1 MKIAILGAGMI
12 VQDWLPIAKDLENIE
27 LAAMLGT
34 DKDKEAMEKLQAE
47 YGIGQLFYDYDELL
61 ASDVA
66 DTMYVALPNFLHFAF
81 SKKALEAGKNVIVEK
96 PFASNL
102 KEFTELE
109 QLALDKNL
117 FLMEAITNQYLKNY
131 DQVKL
136 DLEKVGDVK
145 IVECNYSQYS
155 SRYDLFKQGTI
166 LPAFNPAMSGGA
178 LMDLN
183 IYNIHFVA
191 GLFGKPKSVQYLANI
206 ERDIDTSGM
215 LVMDFE
221 TFKCVSIGAKDC
233 AAPVVSTIQGNKGS
247 IRVEGPTNEL
257 RDYFVQKNG
266 EEAVKVDLK
275 DHEHRMYDEF
285 VAFEEMVRTN
295 DLEGMRTRLAHSRIA
310 MEIIEE
316 AKASARIVF
325 GADK

>member
-12 VQDWLPIAKDLENIE
+12 VQDWLPIAKELENIE

-34 DKDKEAMEKLQAE
+34 DKDKEAMEKAQAT

-66 DTMYVALPNFLHFAF
+66 DTMYVALPNFLHYSF

-136 DLEKVGDVK
+136 DLAKVGDVK

-191 GLFGKPKSVQYLANI
+191 GLFGKPQSVQYLANM
-206 ERDIDTSGM
+206 ERGIDTSGM
-215 LVMDFE
+215 LVMDYGN
-221 TFKCVSIGAKDC
+221 FKCVSIGAKDC

-257 RDYFVQKNG
+257 RNYFVQKNG

-275 DHEHRMYDEF
+275 DHEHRMFDEF
-285 VAFEEMVRTN
+285 FAFEQMVANN
-295 DLEGMRTRLAHSRIA
+295 DLEGMKTRLAHSRIA
-310 MEIIEE
+310 MEIVEE
-316 AKASARIVF
+316 AKASAGLVF